1 MTTTSSCCYVDSIT
15 CNSSQ
20 YKVDTGQTVDE
31 EQITVF
37 ELKEDTKKKATL
49 MEDSEEDFACAICFE
64 LIVPGDGALE
74 LPCSHLFHSDC
85 IVQWLLNHQHCPI
98 CRTLLPQFDF
108 QSQPVSK
115 QSNRRQLI
123 TTETE
128 ENRPTHEIMRLHF
141 SDGIRRT
148 TRLLFLQP
156 GRHIKRGFLQF
167 SSFLKLVFH
176 EVSEPFH
183 VSRTQSHESVR
194 NTGNTSNS
202 SRALYNREH
211 TRRALEPPRRS
222 KKNVF
227 KRFWSKLVHK
237 NSSSQTIIGR

>member
-1 MTTTSSCCYVDSIT
+1 MASYVDSIT
-15 CNSSQ
+15 FSNTQS
-20 YKVDTGQTVDE
+20 KVDTGQTDE
-31 EQITVF
+31 KEGKVAVY
-37 ELKEDTKKKATL
+37 ELEEDINKKTTL
-49 MEDSEEDFACAICFE
+49 VEDSGEDFACAICFE

-108 QSQPVSK
+108 QQVSK
-115 QSNRRQLI
+115 QSDRQLI
-123 TTETE
+123 AAE
-128 ENRPTHEIMRLHF
+128 EEGNRPSQHYQMMRVHF

-156 GRHIKRGFLQF
+156 GRHIKHGILQF

-183 VSRTQSHESVR
+183 TGRTHRNESGSSI
-194 NTGNTSNS
+194 GNASNRT
-202 SRALYNREH
+202 RALYNREQR
-211 TRRALEPPRRS
+211 RRALEPPVRS
-222 KKNVF
+222 KRNIF
-227 KRFWSKLVHK
+227 RRLWSKLVHK
-237 NSSSQTIIGR
+237 DHSSR